1 MSRFPLQKDALCYA
15 CALRMSILHQV
26 PPPVPATQLRSVLY
40 NGAGSECG
48 NKKEPLVDEMYHPH
62 FSIIY
67 ETYESSLR
75 FFDTITDV
83 EVGAIGCHHIESLCC
98 ACLGLYQFLDYVYA
112 PYVAAAVRT
121 SPYID
126 SERISVNVNVH
137 RSISFVWLSVATVFY
152 GVAGRENER
161 PRSSSVIP
169 EEHCNFKDFFM
180 GDFRARVLQ
189 YTIFSH
195 SELAERTTPVGYQ
208 MYLREIKRQGEKYI
222 NINIPQPRTIQAFS
236 YSPDNEGV
244 IVDVSA
250 EHFRVKNLAGGD
262 EVPMQYCSNRS
273 DGVMTYSVLYD
284 YVEPYLK
291 MTGWWWSDGKN
302 TEMTQVKRFNIQ
314 ETATLSCSIQHSNIM
329 LIGNYCKMRRDL
341 SQSPWFTDGKR
352 VGTFSLQEIIANPIL
367 DFFFP
372 EGVTASMGWKNETN
386 QYALQAE
393 KRSKHENTSNVHEK
407 SLHNEKL
414 NPHQMA
420 AQHVFGYGRYKFH
433 SAGREDVDVR
443 MLGSGR
449 PFVLEIISPSR
460 QQVTAQ
466 VLSFFTEAVNKSEG
480 GSVEISELRLTDAE
494 VTVRLARHSQSKVK
508 RYRCVVWCSRAIIDP
523 ENDTYFQ
530 ETNNIRDL
538 AISQRTP
545 IRVLHRRSMQ
555 TRPRMIHSIQLT
567 PLNAHWFIMDLET
580 QAGTYVKEFVHGDL
594 GRTKP
599 HLGMLLNGRT
609 DIIQLDVLGMAMEN
623 L

>member
-1 MSRFPLQKDALCYA
+1 MSQSPQQKDALCYA

-26 PPPVPATQLRSVLY
+26 PPPLPVTQLRSVLC
-40 NGAGSECG
+40 NAAERACG
-48 NKKEPLVDEMYHPH
+48 NEKEPLVDEMYHPQ

-67 ETYESSLR
+67 ETYESSSR
-75 FFDTITDV
+75 FLDTIIDA
-83 EVGAIGCHHIESLCC
+83 EGGAIGCHQIQSLCC

-112 PYVAAAVRT
+112 PSVAAAVRT
-121 SPYID
+121 SPYMD

-137 RSISFVWLSVATVFY
+137 RSISFLWLSMATIFY

-161 PRSSSVIP
+161 PRPSSVIP
-169 EEHCNFKDFFM
+169 EEHCNFKEFFM
-180 GDFRARVLQ
+180 SDFRARVLQ
-189 YTIFSH
+189 YTMFSH
-195 SELAERTTPVGYQ
+195 QELSERSSTPVGYQ
-208 MYLREIKRQGEKYI
+208 TYLREIKRYAEKDTT
-222 NINIPQPRTIQAFS
+222 IPQPRTIQAFS

-250 EHFRVKNLAGGD
+250 EHHRVKNLAGGD
-262 EVPMQYCSNRS
+262 QVPIQYCSNRS
-273 DGVMTYSVLYD
+273 DGVMTYSVIYD

-291 MTGWWWSDGKN
+291 MTGWWRSDGKD
-302 TEMTQVKRFNIQ
+302 TEITQNKRFNIQ
-314 ETATLSCSIQHSNIM
+314 GTAILSCTLQHSNIM

-352 VGTFSLQEIIANPIL
+352 IGTFSLQEIIANPIL
-367 DFFFP
+367 GFFFP
-372 EGVTASMGWKNETN
+372 EGVTSVGWKSEMN
-386 QYALQAE
+386 QSGLQAE
-393 KRSKHENTSNVHEK
+393 KRSKYEKTDAHAK
-407 SLHNEKL
+407 SLNEDKL
-414 NPHQMA
+414 IPHKMA

-443 MLGSGR
+443 MLGTGR

-460 QQVTAQ
+460 QQVTSQDLAD
-466 VLSFFTEAVNKSEG
+466 FTEAVNKSEG
-480 GSVEISELRLTDAE
+480 GSVEISELRLTDADI
-494 VTVRLARHSQSKVK
+494 TVRLARHSQSKVK
-508 RYRCVVWCSRAIIDP
+508 RYRCIVWCSRAILDP
-523 ENDTYFQ
+523 NNDKHFQ
-530 ETNNIRDL
+530 ETNKVQDL
-538 AISQRTP
+538 SIAQRTP

-567 PLNAHWFIMDLET
+567 PLNPHWFIMDLET

-594 GRTKP
+594 GRTTP